1 MKSSGVFQSARDRGL
16 DVVRL
21 HTGEPAIYGA
31 IGEQMDALD
40 RLGIEYEVVPGISAF
55 QAAAA
60 ALRVEL
66 TAPEIAQTIILTA
79 HAGPHAHAAS
89 RRTCH
94 GWPNRGPRCASSFRP
109 TAWPS

>member
-1 MKSSGVFQSARDRGL
+1 MKSWGCSSRPVSRGL

-40 RLGIEYEVVPGISAF
+40 RMGIEYEVVPGISAF

-60 ALRVEL
+60 SLRVEL
-66 TAPEIAQTIILTA
+66 TAPEIAQTIILTRGRAA
-79 HAGPHAHAAS
+79 HPCRS
-89 RRTCH
+89 RRTCR
-94 GWPNRGPRCASSFRP
+94 GWPNREPRCASSFRP
-109 TAWPS
+109 TAWLS